1 ARRILDHRPIYGPPS
16 LEFVPFLY
24 TPLYPLVLALF
35 ARVVGLGYVLGR
47 LISLASLAAALAL
60 GYRAA
65 RRAEAERST
74 AAGAMACVLA
84 AFPFAGAWY
93 DLVRNDELF

>member
-1 ARRILDHRPIYGPPS
+1 
-16 LEFVPFLY
+16 
-24 TPLYPLVLALF
+24 YPLVVAGL
-35 ARVVGLGYVLGR
+35 ARVFGLGYVLGR
-47 LISLASLAAALAL
+47 IVSLASLALALAV

-65 RRAEAERST
+65 RRAGADRSV

-93 DLVRNDELF
+93 DLVRNDELALALGVSGIALAIAGRGALGSAGA